1 MAISSAFLIVF
12 ILNRCPNRNNDQYS
26 VHLAIKELIEEF
38 ISDPQLL
45 WRNIH
50 SVGRHHTCSLSETFE
65 KRKISMDI
73 RRYHRH
79 LPLTIFFDSYVS
91 EFSMDMTLFGTGSA
105 TVLEVVTSNPEE

>member
-1 MAISSAFLIVF
+1 
-12 ILNRCPNRNNDQYS
+12 
-26 VHLAIKELIEEF
+26 
-38 ISDPQLL
+38 
-45 WRNIH
+45 
-50 SVGRHHTCSLSETFE
+50 
-65 KRKISMDI
+65 MDI